1 MSLRSTGSWFPL
13 PALVG
18 VVVLFPLALLPLWP
32 LPPLRTPASATA
44 APRLS
49 PFRAFAA
56 PAPFPR
62 LTVLAAPA
70 PATPLLILFLILKF
84 QLYLGFGGLL
94 PSLLCVALFPSAPV
108 SATSSLLMF
117 LPCTSVEPCGCCL
130 SLYLGSW

>member
-18 VVVLFPLALLPLWP
+18 VVVLFPLAL
-32 LPPLRTPASATA
+32 LRTPASATA

-70 PATPLLILFLILKF
+70 PATPAPWHAAAHIVSNFEISAIFRFWWLTAILTLCRTFFLCACWCDVL
-84 QLYLGFGGLL
+84 
-94 PSLLCVALFPSAPV
+94 SVDV
-108 SATSSLLMF
+108 SSLHQ
-117 LPCTSVEPCGCCL
+117 C
-130 SLYLGSW
+130 